1 MLMVIIGYVCGR
13 AGTAI
18 GAHSMTIR
26 VLLVDDQALFRE
38 GLETLLSVHK
48 DIQVVGQA
56 SNGQEAVEVA
66 AKVQPDVV
74 LMDVRMP
81 ILDGV
86 GATRRLNKV
95 LPQCRVIVLTTFDD
109 DEYVFDALRAGA
121 VGYLLKDVAS
131 ARLVEAI
138 RATAR
143 GKSILEPSV
152 AAKVIAEFTRVS
164 SMVPAAQMEQLVE
177 PLSERESEILALI
190 ATGASNKEIANRL
203 FIAEGTVKNHVTHI
217 LGKLGVRDRT
227 QAALKARELGLL

>member
-1 MLMVIIGYVCGR
+1 M
-13 AGTAI
+13 A
-18 GAHSMTIR
+18 IR
-26 VLLVDDQALFRE
+26 VVLVDDQALFRE
-38 GLETLLSVHK
+38 GLETLLSVHS

-66 AKVQPDVV
+66 TKVRPDVI

-86 GATRRLNKV
+86 RATRLLREA
-95 LPQCRVIVLTTFDD
+95 LPKCRVIVLTTFDD
-109 DEYVFDALRAGA
+109 DEYIFDALRMGA
-121 VGYLLKDVAS
+121 AGYLLKDVAS

-143 GKSILEPSV
+143 GESILEPSV

-164 SMVPAAQMEQLVE
+164 SMVPSAQMGQLVE
-177 PLSERESEILALI
+177 PLSERELEILALI
-190 ATGASNKEIANRL
+190 ARGASNKEIADQL
-203 FIAEGTVKNHVTHI
+203 YIAEGTVKNHVTHI

-227 QAALKARELGLL
+227 QAALRARELGLL